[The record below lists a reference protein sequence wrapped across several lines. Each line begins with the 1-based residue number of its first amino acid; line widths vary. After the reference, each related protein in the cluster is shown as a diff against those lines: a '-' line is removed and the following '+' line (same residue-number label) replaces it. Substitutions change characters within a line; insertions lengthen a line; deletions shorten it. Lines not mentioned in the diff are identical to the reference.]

1 MCPWRRASLHGPACR
16 WSTDIGSSPRPS
28 SRHPRASDRAP
39 SRDNRHHPMK
49 LPREVPPA
57 SFSALGLVCSSKTM
71 ARREGRKY
79 SSTMSSSLYVG
90 SVLKVLLDHHRSTYS
105 KQSVGLSAQLSSCD
119 ELPRPTD
126 SSSRCSWLVLHLPA
140 QERLA
145 GRGTTMGK
153 QTAVG
158 AASTWACSPALV
170 RSAPRP
176 LAKVATPPTPA
187 RPSRTPA
194 CQRGVPGLW
203 GRVQAVWEGQP

>member
-1 MCPWRRASLHGPACR
+1 
-16 WSTDIGSSPRPS
+16 
-28 SRHPRASDRAP
+28 
-39 SRDNRHHPMK
+39 MK

-71 ARREGRKY
+71 ARRESRKY

-90 SVLKVLLDHHRSTYS
+90 SVLKVLLDHHRSTYP

-145 GRGTTMGK
+145 GRGITMGK

-158 AASTWACSPALV
+158 CVGAASRWACSPELE
-170 RSAPRP
+170 RSAPGIWACAGAPVFQLGVTEARAEGGKKNQGCTLRLSLP
-176 LAKVATPPTPA
+176 LRLSIVSSSIKV
-187 RPSRTPA
+187 
-194 CQRGVPGLW
+194 
-203 GRVQAVWEGQP
+203 

>member
-1 MCPWRRASLHGPACR
+1 
-16 WSTDIGSSPRPS
+16 
-28 SRHPRASDRAP
+28 
-39 SRDNRHHPMK
+39 MK

-57 SFSALGLVCSSKTM
+57 SCSALGFVCSSKPM
-71 ARREGRKY
+71 AGRESRKY

-90 SVLKVLLDHHRSTYS
+90 SVLKVLLDHHCSTYP

-145 GRGTTMGK
+145 GRGITMGK

-158 AASTWACSPALV
+158 AASRWACSPELE
-170 RSAPRP
+170 RSAPGICAGEGAP
-176 LAKVATPPTPA
+176 MFSWVTEA
-187 RPSRTPA
+187 RAEGDKKSR
-194 CQRGVPGLW
+194 VYK
-203 GRVQAVWEGQP
+203 